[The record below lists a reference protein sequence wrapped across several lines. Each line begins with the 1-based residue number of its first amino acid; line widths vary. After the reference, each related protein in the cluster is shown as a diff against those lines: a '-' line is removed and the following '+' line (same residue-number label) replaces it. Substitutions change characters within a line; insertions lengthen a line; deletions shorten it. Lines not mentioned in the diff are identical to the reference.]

1 MLNLFCRCGDESAFG
16 WWNFWE
22 FVMAASRVRPF
33 LGSGFLVVLGFLALP
48 VSASVGGAQDLYPP
62 APQRNSFPA
71 VACSRPASEEA
82 ARIEQLVRLVEQTRV
97 KAAHNPLL
105 LADAAY
111 YEAELAATRRCIQSL
126 AAR

>member
-1 MLNLFCRCGDESAFG
+1 
-16 WWNFWE
+16 
-22 FVMAASRVRPF
+22 MAASRIRPI
-33 LGSGFLVVLGFLALP
+33 LGSAILVVLGVLTLP
-48 VSASVGGAQDLYPP
+48 VMSSIGSAQDLYPP
-62 APQRNSFPA
+62 VPLRNGFPA
-71 VACSRPASEEA
+71 LACSRPASEEA
-82 ARIEQLVRLVEQTRV
+82 LRIEQLIRLVEQTRV

>member
-1 MLNLFCRCGDESAFG
+1 
-16 WWNFWE
+16 
-22 FVMAASRVRPF
+22 MAASRVRPF
-33 LGSGFLVVLGFLALP
+33 LGSAILVVLGVLALP
-48 VSASVGGAQDLYPP
+48 VTTSIGSAQDLYLP
-62 APQRNSFPA
+62 APLRHSFPA

-82 ARIEQLVRLVEQTRV
+82 VRIEQLIRLVEQTRV